1 MLDIVNSLIR
11 KFRINVNQIIAN
23 SDNTIEDVTNEA
35 YIVVDENLSKIMKNE
50 RVFINELK
58 TRCLKFNKYGKR
70 IESKDRWE
78 VFNSREEDMT
88 NTISTSYSI
97 NEDMLCLKLDIKD
110 VVGEENYN
118 FLLDYFS
125 YPKAYMSLK
134 YKISEP
140 TINKR
145 AKKLID
151 KLRRELCQT

>member
-78 VFNSREEDMT
+78 VFNSREENIA
-88 NTISTSYSI
+88 NTIATSCTI

-151 KLRRELCQT
+151 RLRRELCQT